1 MKDLADY
8 IAIIVKHKHDLH
20 AVVVFGGHNHGLQ
33 VEVWVVLE
41 RDQGNRLEWGI
52 GWHVKIVLLKQ
63 VLQIDEV
70 NSQNVYLSAAD
81 LMGEIYYE

>member
-41 RDQGNRLEWGI
+41 RDQGNRLE
-52 GWHVKIVLLKQ
+52 
-63 VLQIDEV
+63 
-70 NSQNVYLSAAD
+70 
-81 LMGEIYYE
+81 